1 MLTTPGPNTVTAAE
15 SGKCISGV
23 ESTTRLFESYTTKRQ
38 VTSLRSGFG
47 ILFEHAAMARMG
59 RIKSNFFILQQL
71 KTEVTMI
78 LLFFAP
84 LKHREY
90 ESYPVCGIAWEK
102 ISFYLSSSLLH
113 LTILLR

>member
-1 MLTTPGPNTVTAAE
+1 MKNDAGSLGPNLVTAAE

-38 VTSLRSGFG
+38 VTSLRSGFE

-71 KTEVTMI
+71 VEAEVT
-78 LLFFAP
+78 
-84 LKHREY
+84 EY
-90 ESYPVCGIAWEK
+90 HENGI
-102 ISFYLSSSLLH
+102 
-113 LTILLR
+113 